1 MKVIILNGPMGSGK
15 DTIANLLV
23 ENLGMY
29 DILAVRWEFKQAL
42 WEAVADHYGLGDVAI
57 RHLKEVHDNRNLK
70 EKPQP
75 LLGGLSTRGALIRVS
90 EHIYKPKYGKD
101 VFGWHSAAALAELQ
115 DAEYKLAIGSDGGF
129 PEELKPV
136 AASFE
141 THVFRLL
148 GRGTYEGD
156 SRRYLT
162 DDEARDNG
170 AASITDIHL
179 VEGEPQLA
187 VAAILSQL
195 AHYPQ

>member
-23 ENLGMY
+23 EHLGAY
-29 DILAVRWEFKQAL
+29 NIPAVRWEFKQAL
-42 WEAVADHYGLGDVAI
+42 WEAVADHYSLGDVAI
-57 RHLKEVHDNRNLK
+57 RHLKEVHDNRSLK
-70 EKPQP
+70 EKPQV
-75 LLGGLSTRGALIRVS
+75 LLFGKSTRQALIHVS
-90 EHIYKPKYGKD
+90 EDIYKPKYGKD
-101 VFGWHSAAALAELQ
+101 VFGWHSAAALADLQ
-115 DAEYKLAIGSDGGF
+115 AAEYRLAVGSDGGF

-148 GRGTYEGD
+148 GRGTFEGD

-179 VEGEPQLA
+179 VDGEPQLA
-187 VAAILSQL
+187 VAAILAQL
-195 AHYPQ
+195 AHYPK